1 MTDRFYRYNLDGT
14 IDALSGFDI
23 EKYIRELKWFPDTP
37 DETITLVAGN
47 IRNVYRAIA
56 REGETLQSDDTIAGN
71 PMLPWRC
78 ARCGNTLALPHPPHI
93 SACCAVYLDDAHQ
106 PRRCGGTLQR
116 FYWTQG

>member
-23 EKYIRELKWFPDTP
+23 EEYIRGLQWTSDTP

-47 IRNVYRAIA
+47 LRRLYVALAERNERAWM
-56 REGETLQSDDTIAGN
+56 ETAGR

-78 ARCGNTLALPHPPHI
+78 SRCGNTYALPYAPHI
-93 SACCAVYLDDAHQ
+93 SQCCAVYLDDAHQ